1 MPGARWSTLL
11 AMGTIFA
18 TAPLR
23 AQTDTATRRRPLM
36 AIGQTIAI
44 NTFVNRVDDVI
55 GTMYQGSI
63 GFTFR

>member
-1 MPGARWSTLL
+1 MAAPFVALL
-11 AMGTIFA
+11 AMLQFDSVPA
-18 TAPLR
+18 
-23 AQTDTATRRRPLM
+23 RRPVM

-55 GTMYQGSI
+55 ATMYQGAI